1 MHHEDD
7 ISAGSVMEPLLA
19 MLQTLRTTPGGPE
32 LLAHIERG
40 DEVRGALLAL
50 IEKAF
55 LTFIRNAV
63 DRYARTTDTDRITRL
78 KIRLIEQRL
87 AKLITLQPDP
97 RRVPELPDTTALA
110 QHLVAQLWAAGPSA
124 TPKAYAPATSEAAGS
139 SARLES
145 VKPLQQ
151 SLVTQLERV
160 VRENLESIASL
171 GNIELTLKS
180 AEPGELEGWREIL
193 RDTAREV
200 IENYRKLGDELR
212 QVQQCANEIGRHIE
226 VPTAAPGG
234 NGLAAN
240 RQDLLRRIEAEIRRT
255 QRYHQ
260 PLALAMLGPDQL
272 ENIRVLIGPQ
282 AANEVLRRYL
292 EGVTACARAYDTVSG
307 CNAQKLLWLLPGAD
321 ADQGV
326 KALRKAQEHLMSAH
340 YHYGGRLRPL
350 PTFSAGVA
358 AYASGEKPTH
368 FLTRAEVLAAHAR
381 RIGPSHIEADR
392 RETDARETQP

>member
-1 MHHEDD
+1 MHHEDHTVTG
-7 ISAGSVMEPLLA
+7 SAMEPLLA

-40 DEVRGALLAL
+40 DEARGALLAL
-50 IEKAF
+50 IDKAF

-63 DRYARTTDTDRITRL
+63 DRYARTTGTDRITRL

-87 AKLITLQPDP
+87 AKLIKLQADP
-97 RRVPELPDTTALA
+97 RPVPELPDAAALA
-110 QHLVAQLWAAGPSA
+110 QHLVAQLWAAGPPA
-124 TPKAYAPATSEAAGS
+124 TAKAHAPATAAGS

-145 VKPLQQ
+145 IKPLQQ
-151 SLVTQLERV
+151 TLVTQLERA

-171 GNIELTLKS
+171 GNIDLTLKS
-180 AEPGELEGWREIL
+180 AEPGELESWRGIL

-212 QVQQCANEIGRHIE
+212 EVQRCAGEIGRQIE
-226 VPTAAPGG
+226 APAPPAPGG
-234 NGLAAN
+234 NGLAVN

-255 QRYHQ
+255 QRFHQ

-326 KALRKAQEHLMSAH
+326 KALRKAQDRLMSAH
-340 YHYGGRLRPL
+340 YHHGGRLRPL
-350 PTFSAGVA
+350 PPFSAGIA
-358 AYASGEKPTH
+358 TYASGEEPAH

-381 RIGPSHIEADR
+381 RIGPSHIESDR
-392 RETDARETQP
+392 RRPSRPN